1 MCFILLV
8 DVTIESFIYE
18 IIRVM
23 GTEVMKGEL
32 FILKYFRFDILLDI
46 ASISI
51 PYFRGIDMLI
61 LAHKLLSIHRIG
73 SR

>member
-51 PYFRGIDMLI
+51 PYFRGIDMFI